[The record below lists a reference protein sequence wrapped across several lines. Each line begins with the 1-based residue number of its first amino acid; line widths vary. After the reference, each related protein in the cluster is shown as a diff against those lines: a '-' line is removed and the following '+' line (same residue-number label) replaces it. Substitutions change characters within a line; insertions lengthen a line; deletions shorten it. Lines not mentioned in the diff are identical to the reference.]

1 MILITMDKGLENTV
15 VEVRKNGLE
24 VKLFD
29 GSNWSINPDDSA
41 KTAEWYPSQRIIIQ
55 KSDNE
60 RYPFVIINLDTFPQD
75 QVGAAHI

>member
-1 MILITMDKGLENTV
+1 MILITMDNGLENTV

-29 GSNWSINPDDSA
+29 GSNWSINPDDSV
-41 KTAEWYPSQRIIIQ
+41 KTAEWYPSQRIIIE

-75 QVGAAHI
+75 QVGAARI

>member
-1 MILITMDKGLENTV
+1 MILITMDNGLENTV

-29 GSNWSINPDDSA
+29 GSHWSINPDDST
-41 KTAEWYPSQRIIIQ
+41 KTAEWYPSQRIIIE
-55 KSDNE
+55 KSANE

-75 QVGAAHI
+75 QVGAARI

>member
-15 VEVRKNGLE
+15 VEIRKNGLE

-41 KTAEWYPSQRIIIQ
+41 KTAEWYPSQRIIIE

-75 QVGAAHI
+75 QVGVARI

>member
-1 MILITMDKGLENTV
+1 MILITMDNGLENTV

-41 KTAEWYPSQRIIIQ
+41 KTAEWYPSQRIIIE

-75 QVGAAHI
+75 QVGAARI

>member
-15 VEVRKNGLE
+15 VEVRKDGLE
-24 VKLFD
+24 IKLFD

-41 KTAEWYPSQRIIIQ
+41 KTAEWYPSQRIIIE

-75 QVGAAHI
+75 QVGAARI